1 MVVYIHNSSYNVT
14 EEFNGIELEPGAE
27 TNIAIDRTVYSKQ
40 PKPYSVCIQ
49 TNQQL
54 DSDASRFAIQTL
66 EKFAKYNQVTC
77 MQLCYQNYLLKKF
90 NCYDR
95 LLPYYNN
102 SVPVNILLLKLIK
115 YYKHYLNWIEL

>member
-1 MVVYIHNSSYNVT
+1 MAVYIHNSSYNVT

-49 TNQQL
+49 TGEQL
-54 DSDASRFAIQTL
+54 DSDASRFAIQTV

-77 MQLCYQNYLLKKF
+77 MQLCYQNYLLNKF

-102 SVPVNILLLKLIK
+102 SVPVNIFVS
-115 YYKHYLNWIEL
+115 N